1 MLASSIHPSPLFSHH
16 YHHINKLSTR
26 AIIMTSSFQETCIQD
41 DAQRILQRRYITPRK
56 RIADRQPCSSFLS
69 QSTPKE
75 DGHDNLF
82 SWLDSRNLSWLSPAS
97 TVSTASSLASA
108 DFLWDSPKTP
118 SGPSNEASSR
128 SILTPLTPPT
138 TFGSSKKL
146 LFTPIPQPSFVP
158 SFALAAKQPLLE
170 KKDVTLPD
178 DPFFQPKLFR
188 GFTFEL
194 EASTYTSFLNL
205 DAQHLIYSSQSLR
218 RASRVL
224 A

>member
-26 AIIMTSSFQETCIQD
+26 AIIMISISQETCIKD
-41 DAQRILQRRYITPRK
+41 DAQRILQRKYITPRK
-56 RIADRQPCSSFLS
+56 RIADRQPCSTLS
-69 QSTPKE
+69 LQSTSKE
-75 DGHDNLF
+75 DGHDNLS
-82 SWLDSRNLSWLSPAS
+82 SWLDSRNLSWLSPMS

-118 SGPSNEASSR
+118 SGQSGEASSR

-138 TFGSSKKL
+138 TLGSSKKL
-146 LFTPIPQPSFVP
+146 LFTPIPKPSFG
-158 SFALAAKQPLLE
+158 SSIASAAKQPLFE

-188 GFTFEL
+188 GLTFEL

>member
-26 AIIMTSSFQETCIQD
+26 AIIMISVSQETCIKD
-41 DAQRILQRRYITPRK
+41 DAQRILQRKYITPRK
-56 RIADRQPCSSFLS
+56 RTADRQPCSTLS
-69 QSTPKE
+69 LQSTSKE
-75 DGHDNLF
+75 DGHDNLS
-82 SWLDSRNLSWLSPAS
+82 SWLDSRNLSWLSPMS

-118 SGPSNEASSR
+118 SGPSGEASSR

-138 TFGSSKKL
+138 SLGSSKKL
-146 LFTPIPQPSFVP
+146 LFTPIPKPSFG
-158 SFALAAKQPLLE
+158 SSIASAAKQPLLE

-188 GFTFEL
+188 GLTFEL